1 MSPMMPISW
10 ARRIAARLRGLPP
23 RPRGSRGAGYDWER
37 AAEKALGAA
46 GYRILARNFRARSG
60 EIDFVA
66 EDSGVLCFIEVKGR
80 SGEGFGAP
88 AEAVTAEKQRR
99 IFRAAEEYLRRKSGR
114 RPVCRFDVVSV
125 LEKEGERPQ
134 IEILR
139 DAFRGPVARR
149 RKR

>member
-1 MSPMMPISW
+1 MMPLSW
-10 ARRIAARLRGLPP
+10 ARRIAARLRGLPS

-37 AAEKALGAA
+37 VAEKALVAQRF
-46 GYRILARNFRARSG
+46 RILARNFRTRAG

-66 EDSGVLCFIEVKGR
+66 EENGVLCFIEVKGR
-80 SGEGFGAP
+80 SRDAFGAP

-99 IFRAAEEYLRRKSGR
+99 IFRAAEVYLSRRRGR
-114 RPVCRFDVVSV
+114 RPVCRFDVVSI
-125 LEKEGERPQ
+125 LGKNGDEGK

-149 RKR
+149 R